1 MTPPP
6 DRFECQPANWSSTPE
21 QDDDDEANEEFGEFE
36 RQIQTPKFEKT
47 GMEGQCVVPGVHVM
61 AQVSADL
68 KDRVKR
74 ASKDAGLSVSEWLRI
89 IIVKEL
95 ECG

>member
-6 DRFECQPANWSSTPE
+6 DRFECQPANWSLTPE

-61 AQVSADL
+61 A
-68 KDRVKR
+68 
-74 ASKDAGLSVSEWLRI
+74 
-89 IIVKEL
+89 
-95 ECG
+95 

>member
-1 MTPPP
+1 
-6 DRFECQPANWSSTPE
+6 
-21 QDDDDEANEEFGEFE
+21 
-36 RQIQTPKFEKT
+36 
-47 GMEGQCVVPGVHVM
+47 MEGQCVVPGVHVM